1 MIKYRVKGEFLSENG
16 SLQNICSEYF
26 IDEKNPFVARQKAR
40 NYFLNFIDLLLND
53 FEIDFEKTFKN
64 DTIIHLESQSF
75 RHTFNYGIALE
86 FTFDE
91 EEFYEIDY
99 YGIFDN
105 YKYDDVNIGL
115 ETEFD
120 FYKENK
126 FHYENSSIITYYNK
140 GEFEAGETENE
151 PSDYEIL
158 ETSLDFSNKD
168 KIFWWFSEE
177 ELQKFIKRR
186 TEEIEVE
193 KSLKFGENSFIEFKP
208 SLLYNFKTKQAS
220 IGVKNIIAKVICSF
234 LNANGGKILIG
245 VNDKGEIQGLEYD
258 FSLKNKENEYD
269 FFRNEFD
276 NLLFQFFDR
285 NVYNFVKADFNT
297 QYGKPFFEISVKP
310 SDFPFFLLNK
320 KDSSKEFYI
329 RTITSS
335 VAINDIEDI
344 VKYCLTHWRKNDSR

>member
-1 MIKYRVKGEFLSENG
+1 MKVTRIKKLMISGISTITNNELEMNEESSKIPQLWE
-16 SLQNICSEYF
+16 EYF
-26 IDEKNPFVARQKAR
+26 QQDIYKKTLKKEKSDYMYGVYSHYQFDEKGDYKVTVGVEVTKPKNAIVIEDKKYLVFSKQGELPMIVTDLWEEIWD
-40 NYFLNFIDLLLND
+40 YFAKND
-53 FEIDFEKTFKN
+53 EYERAFEIDFEKTFKN
-64 DTIIHLESQSF
+64 DTVIHLKSQSF
-75 RHTFNYGIALE
+75 QHTFNYGIALE

-208 SLLYNFKTKQAS
+208 SLLYNFKTK
-220 IGVKNIIAKVICSF
+220 
-234 LNANGGKILIG
+234 
-245 VNDKGEIQGLEYD
+245 
-258 FSLKNKENEYD
+258 
-269 FFRNEFD
+269 
-276 NLLFQFFDR
+276 
-285 NVYNFVKADFNT
+285 
-297 QYGKPFFEISVKP
+297 
-310 SDFPFFLLNK
+310 
-320 KDSSKEFYI
+320 
-329 RTITSS
+329 
-335 VAINDIEDI
+335 
-344 VKYCLTHWRKNDSR
+344 